1 MSGQILVPYDDSGP
15 AEKALEYAFETFPD
29 AAVTALYVVPI
40 PAGYW
45 TAFGDA
51 RELGAEQGREHGEEI
66 LENATTVATEYDRE
80 LETEVDIGKPAQTIV
95 SRVEE
100 GEFDTII
107 IGSHGREGVS
117 RILLGSVAEMVV
129 RRSPTTVIVVR

>member
-1 MSGQILVPYDDSGP
+1 MSSRILVPYDGSGP

-40 PAGYW
+40 PEGYW
-45 TAFGDA
+45 TAFGEA
-51 RELGAEQGREHGEEI
+51 GEIGAEQGHEHGEEI
-66 LENATTVATEYDRE
+66 LENATAVATKYDRE
-80 LETEVDIGKPAQTIV
+80 LDTDIDTGKPAQTIV
-95 SRVEE
+95 NRAEE
-100 GEFDTII
+100 NEIDQIV

-129 RRSPTTVIVVR
+129 RRSPTPVVVVR